1 MQASRPRAGGVTIRL
16 LEPGDGTDALWDLQG
31 RAFGQRAEGR
41 AAWLAEQE
49 LSVRGRRYLGAFDGA
64 RLVAAARFLDMQQWW
79 NGRPVPMAGVAS
91 VAVAPEERGRG
102 VGRAL
107 MTALLELIAS
117 RGYPLSVLFPST
129 LPIYRSLGWEIG
141 GTSHEAVI
149 AAHALRSLAA
159 ADPAVPDEPVA
170 GGPVADGPVSAGP
183 APDGT
188 ERRLAAGGVRRA
200 GADDA
205 AKALDVLARVHG
217 GARDS
222 GPSMPE
228 AGMLQLALRGDRFYS
243 YLAADGLLL
252 YTWRAGHEEIFVQL
266 AVAGSA
272 RTTRALWG
280 IVGSHCW
287 MADTVRARLAPA
299 DPVWWLTREPVADAV
314 DHDDWMLRVVD
325 PAAAVAARGFPP
337 AARLSVPLRIADTAR
352 PANSGLWRLEVS
364 SGRGSLVRDGGAAT
378 GPGAGPGVVTG
389 GGGAAG
395 GGAAGGGA
403 AGGGAAGGG
412 AAGGSADGNGGP
424 LALGARG
431 LAALYAGTPVATL
444 RRAGLA
450 AGGNAADDALLDGAF
465 AATPYMLDR
474 F

>member
-1 MQASRPRAGGVTIRL
+1 VRASRPRAGGVTIRL

-41 AAWLAEQE
+41 AAWQAEHE
-49 LSVRGRRYLGAFDGA
+49 LSVRGRRYLGAFDGS

-91 VAVAPEERGRG
+91 VAVAPEGRGRG
-102 VGRAL
+102 TGRAL

-129 LPIYRSLGWEIG
+129 LPIYRSLGWEIA

-149 AAHALRSLAA
+149 PAHALRVLAA
-159 ADPAVPDEPVA
+159 ADPAVPA
-170 GGPVADGPVSAGP
+170 GAGP
-183 APDGT
+183 DGR
-188 ERRLAAGGVRRA
+188 ERGLAAGAVRRA

-205 AKALDVLARVHG
+205 AEALAVLGRVHD
-217 GARDS
+217 GARDC
-222 GPSMPE
+222 GPGLPE
-228 AGMLQLALRGDRFYS
+228 AGMLRLALGSERLYS
-243 YLAADGLLL
+243 YLAADGLLM
-252 YTWRAGHEEIFVQL
+252 YTWRAGHDEIFVQL
-266 AVAGSA
+266 AVAASA
-272 RTTRALWG
+272 QTTRALWG

-287 MADTVRARLAPA
+287 VADTVRARIGPA
-299 DPVWWLTREPVADAV
+299 DPVWWLTREPAAGAV

-337 AARLSVPLRIADTAR
+337 AARLFVPLRLADAAR

-364 SGRGSLVRDGGAAT
+364 AGRGSLVREGGGDAGPGP
-378 GPGAGPGVVTG
+378 GPGAVTG
-389 GGGAAG
+389 GPVPGASAG
-395 GGAAGGGA
+395 GNGA
-403 AGGGAAGGG
+403 
-412 AAGGSADGNGGP
+412 P

-450 AGGNAADDALLDGAF
+450 ARGSAADDALLDGAF